1 MIKKI
6 KITYA
11 LIAILIVAL
20 VITNVYFYLENNN
33 LSSLVR
39 QEHMRMMWE
48 KAEDVHSCLRSFE
61 SFYYLSIQELQSDLN
76 RNLSNETIE
85 RLVWRTAHFLMHY
98 SDEVFFDVEHDLWF
112 LSTLDE
118 ETPSEVYEN
127 VSNTVEYALG
137 QVSWSFLGRGDPNE
151 SYTLLWELYYILGVD
166 QITRIENFSGLRG
179 IEYSFS
185 HLSSYWH
192 SEYSFIL
199 TNGRQKIPSYYPK
212 PEKALKWA
220 LGNATVLYQEL
231 TEWHE
236 RTKPT

>member
-1 MIKKI
+1 MIKRI

-39 QEHMRMMWE
+39 QDRLRRMWE
-48 KAEDVHSCLRSFE
+48 KAEDVWSHLNSFE
-61 SFYYLSIQELQSDLN
+61 GWYYDCMWRLKSDL
-76 RNLSNETIE
+76 LQGYSNETEE
-85 RLVWRTAHFLMHY
+85 RLIWRTAYLLSKY
-98 SDEVFFDVEHDLWF
+98 SDRVRYDVESDLT
-112 LSTLDE
+112 TLKNSDE
-118 ETPSEVYEN
+118 TSRQIYEN
-127 VSNTVEYALG
+127 TSNTVEYALA
-137 QVSWSFLGRGDPNE
+137 QVEWAMLGRGDSNE

-166 QITRIENFSGLRG
+166 QITMGENLSRLRG
-179 IEYSFS
+179 IENSFRL
-185 HLSSYWH
+185 LSNYWR
-192 SEYSFIL
+192 SEYYFIL

-212 PEKALKWA
+212 PEKALEWA